1 MTDTR
6 PARLAAVRRALVRE
20 QLDALV
26 VTWAPNAR
34 YLTGFSGSS
43 SLLVVSQQDVVLI
56 TDFRYE
62 TQAAGEVGDVARV
75 VIEAQSLWAR
85 LWTVL
90 PELAGVERL
99 GYESAHLVHREL
111 QRIVDNGSRWRWSP
125 TVELVEAL
133 RVQKDPIEVAHIR
146 EAGRIAGQALER
158 TLAHIHPG
166 LTELQVAGVL
176 EHALRDAGSEGY
188 PFHSLVAAGARSA
201 LPHGRPGRH
210 TLKAGDL
217 LLLDFGATFEGY
229 SSDVT
234 RTLVVGTATPDQRDV
249 YEVVRGAQAQAI
261 SGLRTGMAGRDA
273 DAIARSYIE
282 RAGWGRAF
290 GHSLGHGIGLE
301 VHEAPRLSRTAE
313 GPIPAGSVVTVEPG
327 VYRPGWGGVRIEDD
341 VFLSEAGPEVLTTFS
356 RELLELT

>member
-1 MTDTR
+1 MTDAR
-6 PARLAAVRRALVRE
+6 SARLAALRDALVRE

-43 SLLVVSQQDVVLI
+43 SLLVVSQREVVLI

-62 TQAAGEVGDVARV
+62 TQAASEVAGVARI
-75 VIEAQSLWAR
+75 VIEAQSLWTR
-85 LWTVL
+85 LWAVL
-90 PELAGVERL
+90 PDMAGVERL
-99 GYESAHLVHREL
+99 GYESARLVHRDL
-111 QRIVDNGSRWRWSP
+111 QRIVEHGARWRWSP
-125 TVELVEAL
+125 TLDVIETL
-133 RVQKDPIEVAHIR
+133 RIRKDPQEVARIR
-146 EAGRIAGQALER
+146 QAGVIAAQALEH
-158 TLAHIHPG
+158 TLPRIRPG
-166 LTELQVAGVL
+166 LTELQVAGLL

-188 PFHSLVAAGARSA
+188 PFPSLVAAGERSA
-201 LPHGRPGRH
+201 LPHGHPSHHAVKTGH
-210 TLKAGDL
+210 L

-229 SSDVT
+229 CSDLT
-234 RTLVVGTATPDQRDV
+234 RTVVVGKATADQRDV
-249 YEVVRGAQAQAI
+249 YNVVRGAQAQAI
-261 SGLRTGMAGRDA
+261 SGLRAGMAGRDA

-282 RAGWGRAF
+282 RAGWGEAF